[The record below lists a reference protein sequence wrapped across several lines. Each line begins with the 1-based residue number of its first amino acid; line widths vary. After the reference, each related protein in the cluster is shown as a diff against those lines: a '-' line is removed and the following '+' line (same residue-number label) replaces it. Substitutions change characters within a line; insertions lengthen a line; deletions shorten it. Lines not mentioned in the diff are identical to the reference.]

1 MRSRAFSLVRA
12 FDRDR
17 RRRRPRSACGGGGS
31 GAGSRGVGA
40 RGRGGCGGGGHALA
54 FLRRGCREDRSHSRG
69 CARTTHSCVVCH
81 RVSPSSRRR
90 ARRHA
95 RPGAHRGTAAADAA
109 RSSVH
114 GVVVELLV
122 HAPRERVCVHG
133 ESPCVVPRADGDVLA
148 HDAFQADDAGGHA
161 VAEGRQQGVRVRSE
175 LLRRLRV
182 DDEGRVRESRGW
194 GGVGREVGGRIP
206 RAFFD
211 SNGHLEGARGGD
223 ARRRRRGGHGRTFAK
238 PLDLR

>member
-1 MRSRAFSLVRA
+1 MRA
-12 FDRDR
+12 FDRGR
-17 RRRRPRSACGGGGS
+17 RRRRPRSARGGGGS
-31 GAGSRGVGA
+31 GAGARGVGA

-69 CARTTHSCVVCH
+69 CARTTHSCVVGH

-182 DDEGRVRESRGW
+182 DDEGRVREVGW
-194 GGVGREVGGRIP
+194 RIRALFLIQMGTSKGR
-206 RAFFD
+206 A
-211 SNGHLEGARGGD
+211 GGD

>member
-1 MRSRAFSLVRA
+1 M
-12 FDRDR
+12 
-17 RRRRPRSACGGGGS
+17 
-31 GAGSRGVGA
+31 
-40 RGRGGCGGGGHALA
+40 
-54 FLRRGCREDRSHSRG
+54 
-69 CARTTHSCVVCH
+69 THSH

-122 HAPRERVCVHG
+122 HAPRERVGVHG
-133 ESPCVVPRADGDVLA
+133 ESPGVVPRADGDVLA

-182 DDEGRVRESRGW
+182 DDEGRVREVGW
-194 GGVGREVGGRIP
+194 RIRALFFIQMGTSKGR
-206 RAFFD
+206 A
-211 SNGHLEGARGGD
+211 GGD

>member
-1 MRSRAFSLVRA
+1 MSEPMGGGGAGAGKVPPPGDTVCPYGVRRCGA
-12 FDRDR
+12 GPFRLCGLFTDGGGR
-17 RRRRPRSACGGGGS
+17 RRLLRSARGGGGS
-31 GAGSRGVGA
+31 GAGARGVGA
-40 RGRGGCGGGGHALA
+40 RGRGGGCGGGHALA
-54 FLRRGCREDRSHSRG
+54 FLLRGCREDRSHSRG
-69 CARTTHSCVVCH
+69 CPRMTHSH

-133 ESPCVVPRADGDVLA
+133 ESPCVVPRADRDVLA

-194 GGVGREVGGRIP
+194 GGEGGRREDP
-206 RAFFD
+206 ARFF
-211 SNGHLEGARGGD
+211 
-223 ARRRRRGGHGRTFAK
+223 
-238 PLDLR
+238 